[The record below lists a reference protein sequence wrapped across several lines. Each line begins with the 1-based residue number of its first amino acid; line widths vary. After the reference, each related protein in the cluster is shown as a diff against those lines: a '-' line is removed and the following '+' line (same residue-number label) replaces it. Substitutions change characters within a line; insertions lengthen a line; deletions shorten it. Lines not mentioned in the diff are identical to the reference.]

1 MPTSSHIF
9 YIPLMFVLGLILG
22 VVLGRRSALVQI
34 EEEKRLAQRKAA
46 RREASA
52 PPAPPGEAEDAAAA
66 ADTAEEP

>member
-9 YIPLMFVLGLILG
+9 YIPIVFVLGLILG

-46 RREASA
+46 RKSGAASA
-52 PPAPPGEAEDAAAA
+52 DTAGAPADEPGEAK
-66 ADTAEEP
+66 TP